1 MSFKEIQTKKGLALS
16 LPKGFTLLEVLL
28 SLVLITV
35 LVAVAAPA
43 YYGLFYTNDLDVA
56 KNQVA
61 QTLGRA
67 AFLSSASDGDMNW
80 GVKVLVENIIVFK
93 GVSYSGR
100 DANYDEVYST
110 SASVTPSGLTEVV
123 FDKLTGLPQTTG
135 TITLTS
141 ANGEVRT
148 IAINT
153 KGAVTY

>member
-1 MSFKEIQTKKGLALS
+1 MIHNSTQ
-16 LPKGFTLLEVLL
+16 KGFTLLEVLL
-28 SLVLITV
+28 SLVLITI

-43 YYGLFYTNDLDVA
+43 YYSLFYRNDLDVA

-80 GVKVLVENIIVFK
+80 GVKILSENIVVFK
-93 GVSYSGR
+93 GLNYAGR
-100 DANYDEVYST
+100 DVNYDELYST
-110 SASVTPSGLTEVV
+110 SASVTPSGLSEIV

-141 ANGEVRT
+141 ANGDVRT
-148 IAINT
+148 IIINA
-153 KGAVTY
+153 KGSVTY